1 MKVQCTHCGYEIQ
14 QHFVTDKYGVRH
26 LAWTHNETGS
36 DECFDGDRQRRMAT
50 PDAECYCPYC
60 WWGGSWADCD
70 VRIVKQTMYDPEERY
85 ALCPD
90 CGKEVEDATD

>member
-1 MKVQCTHCGYEIQ
+1 MKLQCKYCNYEIHQ
-14 QHFVTDKYGVRH
+14 DWISDRDGRR
-26 LAWTHNETGS
+26 LAWLHNETID
-36 DECFDGDRQRRMAT
+36 DECFDDDHQRRMAQ

-90 CGKEVEDATD
+90 CGKEVEGVD